1 MSEKTVIITETA
13 DGGYRIQNNGI
24 SEYALIGILECVVF
38 DLKTAKRDASPI
50 KTGEIVH
57 EQKETV
63 IESTPVP
70 EPNRE
75 NVPESKTPDLRTRIS
90 NAVKAIRSLGG
101 EVEENVDRTNA
112 TDKELQTEL
121 EELTNQYKR
130 LKSSK
135 GK

>member
-57 EQKETV
+57 EQKELV